1 MEANELEELVKRC
14 LEDFYRRR
22 TENLRTLRL
31 KQVLRR
37 KNPYLMRAIG
47 LRTAAE
53 VVEYLLQLHTQ
64 ASDETIFGDA
74 FVEPIALAVSRGR
87 KSSAKGIDLEIET
100 ETAYKAIAVKS
111 GPNIFNSSQTAR
123 MNDEFQELQN
133 RLRQHLQRLGKQ
145 FDPILGCAYGKR
157 NSEPTKQRRYRLV
170 AGQAFW
176 QEITGEPDFYL
187 KLVRL
192 MRDYPERQRAIY
204 LEEWNK
210 AVNRFTRDL
219 LNEFATEDGELDWE
233 KIVEF
238 NSGTSRGDRRTR
250 HSGKQV

>member
-1 MEANELEELVKRC
+1 MAPSELEELIKQC
-14 LEDFYRRR
+14 LEEFYRRR
-22 TENLRTLRL
+22 IENLRSLHL
-31 KQVLRR
+31 KEVLRR

-47 LRTAAE
+47 LRSASE
-53 VVEYLLQLHTQ
+53 LVEHLLYLHTQ

-74 FVEPIALAVSRGR
+74 FVEPIALAVSKGR
-87 KSSAKGIDLEIET
+87 KSTAKGIDLEIET
-100 ETAYKAIAVKS
+100 ETTYKAIAVKS

-133 RLRQHLQRLGKQ
+133 RLRQHLQRVGKQ
-145 FDPILGCAYGKR
+145 FDAILGCAYGRR
-157 NSEPTKQRRYRLV
+157 NSAPTTRRRYRMV

-176 QEITGEPDFYL
+176 QEITGDADFYL

-192 MRDYPERQRAIY
+192 MRDYPEKQRATY

-233 KIVEF
+233 RIVEF
-238 NSGTSRGDRRTR
+238 NSGASEQRVR
-250 HSGKQV
+250 